1 MAASE
6 QSLSALL
13 ASGLGSKQNHVNLKQ
28 GRHWLLAEF
37 LSGVVD
43 VLILEIE
50 STSMLETRGFTALLF
65 ETMPEVKEQ
74 FAALD
79 ELGFLELGDSLSL
92 EVKRRNVKRVGLV
105 VLAVSRVT
113 SGWGAKK
120 DRVMSDDGSLLPIS
134 HFDER
139 AIVESFNSALVKVGE
154 YLRAHGYTRKPV
166 IACPRICQ
174 GIGGALWSDVQTAL
188 NKAFDGTGY
197 TMEVYAHKDPDSRVT
212 VGKNK

>member
-13 ASGLGSKQNHVNLKQ
+13 TSGLGSKQNHVNLKQ

-37 LSGVVD
+37 LSGIVD
-43 VLILEIE
+43 VLILEVE
-50 STSMLETRGFTALLF
+50 STSMLETKGFTALFF
-65 ETMPEVKEQ
+65 ESMPEVKEQ
-74 FAALD
+74 FTALD

-120 DRVMSDDGSLLPIS
+120 DRIKSEDGSLLPVS
-134 HFDER
+134 HFNER
-139 AIVESFNSALVKVGE
+139 AITESFNSALVKVE
-154 YLRAHGYTRKPV
+154 AYLRSNGYTRKPV

-174 GIGGALWSDVQTAL
+174 GIGGALWSDVQTVL
-188 NKAFDGTGY
+188 NQAFDGTGHTLDAY
-197 TMEVYAHKDPDSRVT
+197 TPKDPDARVT